1 MPNFYVRNGYLI
13 TITGHT
19 IDTVVQVAATP
30 NPPASPTSTIPLTLL
45 LGA

>member
-1 MPNFYVRNGYLI
+1 MYSFYVRNGYLI

-19 IDTVVQVAATP
+19 IDTVVKVAVTP
-30 NPPASPTSTIPLTLL
+30 NPPPSPTNTILLFLL